1 MDDVPQ
7 SMFVIMISVFLIATA
22 FFSMVDGAVLH
33 ANRIRIKN
41 SEAKKKQ
48 SKRAMWILL
57 HQELTS
63 MVMIIGKTMCN
74 TIVAALF
81 VLLMLQYFLQLEA
94 FIFGSIVAGFLILL
108 VSEGIPKIIVQNRA
122 DSIVLSLAPLI
133 YWIVQ
138 FIRPLVVPFLK
149 VNERIKK
156 EKDSLPS
163 VTEEELKEMIELSEE
178 EGVINE
184 KEKELVHSAL
194 EFNDIIV
201 QEIVKPRIDVVAV
214 EVNQSISEIKEVFL
228 KERFS
233 RIPVYEE
240 DIDHI
245 IGILSERDFFSA
257 LVRDEN
263 IEVRDLVMS
272 PLFVMG
278 TQKISELL
286 KELQKRKM
294 HMAIVIDEFGGT
306 EGLVT
311 MEDILEQLVGDI
323 WDEHDEKIKVMTQI
337 NEHQYL
343 FFADFPI
350 DEFQEVLNVTIP
362 DGNYH
367 TLGGFIVEMLEHIP
381 KEGEELHYGPLVI
394 TVTEVEKRRIRK
406 VRVEVQ
412 GESYQEQLIQR
423 PSLIKEPANG

>member
-1 MDDVPQ
+1 MPQ
-7 SMFVIMISVFLIATA
+7 SMFVIMISVFLMATA

-286 KELQKRKM
+286 KELQRRKM

-412 GESYQEQLIQR
+412 GESYQEQLIQHS
-423 PSLIKEPANG
+423 SLIKEPANG

>member
-1 MDDVPQ
+1 MPQ

-286 KELQKRKM
+286 KELQRRKM

-412 GESYQEQLIQR
+412 GESYQEQLIQH

>member
-1 MDDVPQ
+1 
-7 SMFVIMISVFLIATA
+7 
-22 FFSMVDGAVLH
+22 MVDGAVLH

-214 EVNQSISEIKEVFL
+214 EVNQSISEIKEIFL

-286 KELQKRKM
+286 KELQRRKM

>member
-1 MDDVPQ
+1 MPQ

-286 KELQKRKM
+286 KELQRRKM

-406 VRVEVQ
+406 VRIEVQ

>member
-286 KELQKRKM
+286 KELQRRKM

-412 GESYQEQLIQR
+412 GESYQEQLIQH

>member
-1 MDDVPQ
+1 
-7 SMFVIMISVFLIATA
+7 
-22 FFSMVDGAVLH
+22 MVDGAVLH

>member
-7 SMFVIMISVFLIATA
+7 SMFVIMISVFLMATA

-286 KELQKRKM
+286 KELQRRKM

>member
-1 MDDVPQ
+1 MPQ

-286 KELQKRKM
+286 KELQRRKM

>member
-286 KELQKRKM
+286 KELQRRKM

>member
-286 KELQKRKM
+286 KELQRRKM

-406 VRVEVQ
+406 VRIEVQ